1 MYIVRHA
8 EVLSEDLYCT
18 AITCERHLVKVK
30 DSRGEDE
37 RKGVEVTSTHE
48 EELPGSRGTAN
59 FALRWHKDSKMAAH
73 LNVHEI
79 EKEVKTKAKDVLRS
93 AYTAEDEGK
102 FIGIVGFDC
111 RGMDVTDWQPQVG
124 HLSVAHQCTQA
135 LDAPY
140 NASCMQVWPHRG
152 RRHNATAE
160 GVFLGLISTAFLS
173 PRLLTRPACTPPD
186 QLCQFRMASRS
197 RVRAGQFLRMW
208 TCRRRSGWTMMRSW
222 GSRSASTTSSGSSQQ

>member
-1 MYIVRHA
+1 M
-8 EVLSEDLYCT
+8 
-18 AITCERHLVKVK
+18 K

-79 EKEVKTKAKDVLRS
+79 EKEVKTKAKDILRS

-124 HLSVAHQCTQA
+124 HLSVTHHYTLA
-135 LDAPY
+135 LDAPLQCIMY
-140 NASCMQVWPHRG
+140 AALAAQRALSHCNS
-152 RRHNATAE
+152 RRWFAGYHLNSVLVPSAA
-160 GVFLGLISTAFLS
+160 
-173 PRLLTRPACTPPD
+173 D
-186 QLCQFRMASRS
+186 MA
-197 RVRAGQFLRMW
+197 
-208 TCRRRSGWTMMRSW
+208 
-222 GSRSASTTSSGSSQQ
+222 

>member
-8 EVLSEDLYCT
+8 KVLIGMSSIPITSER
-18 AITCERHLVKVK
+18 ALVQVK

-37 RKGVEVTSTHE
+37 RKGVETTSTHE

-59 FALRWHKDSKMAAH
+59 FALRWHKDSKMPAH

-111 RGMDVTDWQPQVG
+111 RGLDVTDWQPQVG
-124 HLSVAHQCTQA
+124 HMPVIYESVQA
-135 LDAPY
+135 LNGP
-140 NASCMQVWPHRG
+140 S
-152 RRHNATAE
+152 
-160 GVFLGLISTAFLS
+160 
-173 PRLLTRPACTPPD
+173 
-186 QLCQFRMASRS
+186 
-197 RVRAGQFLRMW
+197 
-208 TCRRRSGWTMMRSW
+208 
-222 GSRSASTTSSGSSQQ
+222 SASDIQ

>member
-1 MYIVRHA
+1 M
-8 EVLSEDLYCT
+8 
-18 AITCERHLVKVK
+18 K

-79 EKEVKTKAKDVLRS
+79 EKEVKTKAKDILRS

-111 RGMDVTDWQPQVG
+111 RGMDVTDWQPQVWQ
-124 HLSVAHQCTQA
+124 LTHQNTQA
-135 LDAPY
+135 VNDL
-140 NASCMQVWPHRG
+140 
-152 RRHNATAE
+152 
-160 GVFLGLISTAFLS
+160 
-173 PRLLTRPACTPPD
+173 CTE
-186 QLCQFRMASRS
+186 
-197 RVRAGQFLRMW
+197 
-208 TCRRRSGWTMMRSW
+208 
-222 GSRSASTTSSGSSQQ
+222 

>member
-1 MYIVRHA
+1 MIVLFIKARLEHVA
-8 EVLSEDLYCT
+8 DLSLPKGYT
-18 AITCERHLVKVK
+18 YTVTVK

-79 EKEVKTKAKDVLRS
+79 EKEVKTKAKDILRS

-111 RGMDVTDWQPQVG
+111 RGMDVTDWQPQDGFTVTSKSG
-124 HLSVAHQCTQA
+124 AVFEDVDLSEKEWM
-135 LDAPY
+135 DY
-140 NASCMQVWPHRG
+140 D
-152 RRHNATAE
+152 E
-160 GVFLGLISTAFLS
+160 KLGESIGIYDLEWKLAAVKL
-173 PRLLTRPACTPPD
+173 
-186 QLCQFRMASRS
+186 
-197 RVRAGQFLRMW
+197 
-208 TCRRRSGWTMMRSW
+208 
-222 GSRSASTTSSGSSQQ
+222 

>member
-1 MYIVRHA
+1 MY
-8 EVLSEDLYCT
+8 ST
-18 AITCERHLVKVK
+18 AISCERVLVQVK

-79 EKEVKTKAKDVLRS
+79 EKEVKTKAKDILRS

-124 HLSVAHQCTQA
+124 HLSVTHKCIQA
-135 LDAPY
+135 LAVPY
-140 NASCMQVWPHRG
+140 DASCMQLWPHRE
-152 RRHNATAE
+152 H
-160 GVFLGLISTAFLS
+160 
-173 PRLLTRPACTPPD
+173 
-186 QLCQFRMASRS
+186 
-197 RVRAGQFLRMW
+197 
-208 TCRRRSGWTMMRSW
+208 
-222 GSRSASTTSSGSSQQ
+222 

>member
-8 EVLSEDLYCT
+8 EELTEAMNST
-18 AITCERHLVKVK
+18 AITCGRVLVQVK
-30 DSRGEDE
+30 DSRGEDQ

-124 HLSVAHQCTQA
+124 HLPVTY
-135 LDAPY
+135 L
-140 NASCMQVWPHRG
+140 
-152 RRHNATAE
+152 
-160 GVFLGLISTAFLS
+160 
-173 PRLLTRPACTPPD
+173 
-186 QLCQFRMASRS
+186 
-197 RVRAGQFLRMW
+197 
-208 TCRRRSGWTMMRSW
+208 
-222 GSRSASTTSSGSSQQ
+222 